1 MLFAHEVYFIIGFF
15 SSLAFSDFLPS
26 GQYDYGF
33 NADLRLRK
41 REPTQSRIVTGSPRI
56 DGQTQLRPDIR
67 DLQKDED
74 KWNLYILAL
83 NWMQF
88 TDQDSPYS
96 WYQITGIHG
105 APALT
110 WGDVGPTPG
119 NEHSGY
125 CTHVSILFPTWHRPY
140 LALYEQVL
148 YNIVQYIASLYPQ
161 DLRDRFEKAAA
172 TFRIPYWDWAAVPP
186 DGVSVLPLIAG
197 GSSTV
202 NVSGPNGVQSISNP
216 LFSYV
221 FRPFNSSIFPDFPY
235 NTWSETK
242 RAPRPVNSPNATSN
256 NSFVAHALDVHLP
269 SFQQRLYNLFS
280 NYPNYTTFSNEAWI
294 PSGDNNGTYDS
305 IESLHD
311 VIHTV
316 GGGVYG
322 HLAIIAYSGF
332 DPLFWLHHTNVDRI
346 FTMWQ
351 ALYNDTYVVPQSA
364 VYSSHTTSPGE
375 SEDSQTALTPFFS
388 NETHFWTSET
398 VRDHEVFGYTYAEV
412 ANKSR
417 AEVVATINRLY
428 GNFSPVS
435 MLTTPSSSQQHGKR
449 QETLLALPGP
459 YGVNGLSWNGRTSAR
474 PPVDAVF
481 TGDKYRE
488 WIANIRVS
496 KHAMRGSFSIHL
508 FLEEVPSD
516 PLLWPVAS
524 SLVGT
529 LGIFAHR
536 GVHGGKF
543 DRKVAG
549 TVPITSALMHMVAS
563 GKVRSLH
570 AEDIEPYLKSNL
582 KLRVSL
588 VNGTT
593 VGAHEV
599 DGLHIEIAS
608 SMVRAPESEHMLSEW
623 GKVERHFDLFA

>member
-1 MLFAHEVYFIIGFF
+1 MLSSHRVYFIIGLLF
-15 SSLAFSDFLPS
+15 SLVVADFVQS
-26 GQYDYGF
+26 GRYDYGF

-41 REPTQSRIVTGSPRI
+41 RGPTQSRIVTGSPRL
-56 DGQTQLRPDIR
+56 DGQIPLRPDIR

-74 KWNLYILAL
+74 RWNLYILAL
-83 NWMQF
+83 NYMQF
-88 TDQDSPYS
+88 TDQDSPFS

-105 APALT
+105 APAST
-110 WGDVGPTPG
+110 WGDVGSTPG

-140 LALYEQVL
+140 LALYEQIL

-161 DLRDRFEKAAA
+161 DLRVRFQKAAA

-186 DGVSVLPLIAG
+186 DGVSVLPLIVG
-197 GSSTV
+197 GSSTI
-202 NVSGPNGVQSISNP
+202 NISGPNGVQSISNP

-221 FRPFNSSIFPDFPY
+221 FRPFNASTFPDFPY
-235 NTWSETK
+235 NTWHETM

-256 NSFVAHALDVHLP
+256 NSFVAQALDIHLP

-294 PSGDNNGTYDS
+294 PSDNNGTYDS

-311 VIHTV
+311 VIHIV

-322 HLAIIAYSGF
+322 HLAIIAYSAF

-351 ALYNDTYVVPQSA
+351 ALYNDTYVVPQPA

-375 SEDSQTALTPFFS
+375 YEDSQTALTPFFS
-388 NETHFWTSET
+388 NETHFWTSDT

-412 ANKSR
+412 ANRSR
-417 AEVVATINRLY
+417 AEVVASINRLY

-435 MLTTPSSSQQHGKR
+435 MLTRPSKSQQHDKR
-449 QETLLALPGP
+449 HEGHPALPGTG
-459 YGVNGLSWNGRTSAR
+459 GVNGLSWNSKTSAR
-474 PPVDAVF
+474 PSVDAVF
-481 TGDKYRE
+481 SGDKYRE
-488 WIANIRVS
+488 WIANIRVN

-516 PLLWPVAS
+516 PLSWAVAS

-536 GVHGGKF
+536 GVHGWKS

-549 TVPITSALMHMVAS
+549 TIPMTSALMHMVAS
-563 GKVRSLH
+563 GKVPSLH
-570 AEDIEPYLKSNL
+570 AEDVEPYLKSNL
-582 KLRVSL
+582 ELRVSL

-593 VGAHEV
+593 VDAHEV
-599 DGLHIEIAS
+599 DGLHIEIVS
-608 SMVRAPESEHMLSEW
+608 SMVRAPESENMLSEW